1 MMAFQ
6 ERRCH
11 RASAR
16 SFQRTPDSK
25 HSRGFQAGR
34 RTESA
39 QRSLQRRSLSRC
51 PVRRSGRLSQATRFR
66 SSAPSRSARETS
78 AYRFREACTTSLR
91 NTPRTV
97 TLAHIQAPQLS
108 TAVCA

>member
-34 RTESA
+34 RTEN
-39 QRSLQRRSLSRC
+39 QQ
-51 PVRRSGRLSQATRFR
+51 PVQSVGAGGEPDR
-66 SSAPSRSARETS
+66 
-78 AYRFREACTTSLR
+78 
-91 NTPRTV
+91 V
-97 TLAHIQAPQLS
+97 
-108 TAVCA
+108 